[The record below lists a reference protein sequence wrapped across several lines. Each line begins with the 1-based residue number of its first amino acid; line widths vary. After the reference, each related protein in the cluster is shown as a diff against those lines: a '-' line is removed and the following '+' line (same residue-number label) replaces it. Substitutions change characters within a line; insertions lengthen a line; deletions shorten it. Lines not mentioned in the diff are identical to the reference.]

1 MHPRDDRNRT
11 KHPPCVG
18 LALLLIAS
26 ATRRTCRCEAFTFAP
41 PSPLLPATTEAPR
54 PPPRRRRPASS
65 SSAWPRQP
73 QPQRL
78 PQRPRQQLG
87 QRHLPLVAVNSSPPA
102 SNYRGGGGEERNN
115 IHYVRPYLRQ
125 LVLLCRPV
133 NFPVVALFHVL
144 GAHQAVQLW
153 RSTMISE
160 VSSSSSS
167 TSLLLSLL
175 VDPSMLVVLLSL
187 LLVTSTSMIT
197 NDYYDARDGV
207 DSPDDPSH
215 PLARGRGGG
224 GVPLSVAKVF
234 DSYLYA
240 SLLLSSAF
248 VPGAASRLMVLG
260 GAIITY
266 LYTVHL
272 KPRTWIKNLS
282 CAALVGVSPVTSGL
296 AAWHVLCDVGRPFSS
311 GGSRGRG
318 GVVVDAIPWF
328 RILRSPLSFL
338 VLSLFAGIMGREI
351 LMDITDCEGDA
362 RAGIETV
369 PVKYGKRVASGVAL
383 GCSFVSAI
391 SACGASLIPW
401 IKRLALVG
409 GGGSVER
416 YNGMPGRASLTALIM
431 TSGVRKVL
439 LSVAGSGM
447 LARRTFAVW
456 KTNGEDAKLA
466 DRAIDESLISV
477 LLVLASFL

>member
-1 MHPRDDRNRT
+1 M
-11 KHPPCVG
+11 
-18 LALLLIAS
+18 
-26 ATRRTCRCEAFTFAP
+26 
-41 PSPLLPATTEAPR
+41 
-54 PPPRRRRPASS
+54 
-65 SSAWPRQP
+65 
-73 QPQRL
+73 
-78 PQRPRQQLG
+78 
-87 QRHLPLVAVNSSPPA
+87 NSSPPA
-102 SNYRGGGGEERNN
+102 SDYRGGGEEEKNN

-153 RSTMISE
+153 RSAMISE
-160 VSSSSSS
+160 ISSSSSS

-215 PLARGRGGG
+215 PLARGRGGEEEG

-311 GGSRGRG
+311 GGGRGRG

-328 RILRSPLSFL
+328 RILRGPLSFL
-338 VLSLFAGIMGREI
+338 VLSLFAGIMGYDIIRSFCRLSFRFAYLVALPMHAGRLISFSFFLFVRREI

-362 RAGIETV
+362 QAGIETV

-401 IKRLALVG
+401 IRRLAVVG

-416 YNGMPGRASLTALIM
+416 YNGMPGLASLTALIM

-447 LARRTFAVW
+447 LVRRTYAVW